1 MKEEDIRPAEVH
13 EEYLKL
19 SKADAVVF
27 FSDHTHRFDLLCPAC
42 DVSDGVPAFHKDG
55 FGYVLCKSCGT
66 LYQSPRPTEEAFQL
80 FYEDSPSSIYWAKT
94 FFPKIAEARRHMI
107 IKQRVERITKYCQE
121 YEVLHN
127 TVIDVGAGHGIFL
140 QEWKKQHPDDLVCAI
155 EPGAKLAQACRDK
168 GILTLETHGEYAKAW
183 EGKADLTTCFEVIEH
198 VYSPLN
204 FLQALAAITAPGG
217 AVLITGLGVDGYDIQ
232 TLWEQSKSISPP
244 HHINFMSVKGF
255 KLLFKRAG
263 FIDVDLFTPGELD
276 VEIVSKAMAGTPEL
290 AVKNRFAALLA
301 LKGKQVQKEFQEF
314 LKKNF
319 LSSHVWVI
327 AKRPENGVKR

>member
-1 MKEEDIRPAEVH
+1 MKEEDIRPAEVY

-27 FSDHTHRFDLLCPAC
+27 FSDHKCRFDLLCPAC

-55 FGYVLCKSCGT
+55 FGYVLCKTCGT
-66 LYQSPRPTEEAFQL
+66 LYQSPRPTVEAFQR
-80 FYEDSPSSIYWAKT
+80 FYEDSPSSNYWAKT
-94 FFPKIAEARRHMI
+94 FFPKIAEARRDLI
-107 IKQRVERITKYCQE
+107 FQPRVERITKYCQE
-121 YEVLHN
+121 HEVIHN

-155 EPGAKLAQACRDK
+155 EPGAKLAKICRNK
-168 GILTLETHGEYAKAW
+168 GILTLETHGEHAKAW

-198 VYSPLN
+198 VHSPLS
-204 FLQALAAITAPGG
+204 FLQALLALTKPGG
-217 AVLITGLGVDGYDIQ
+217 YVLITGLGVDGYDIQ

-244 HHINFMSVKGF
+244 HHINFMSIKGF
-255 KLLFKRAG
+255 ELLFKRVG

-276 VEIVSKAMAGTPEL
+276 VEIVSKAMATTPGL
-290 AVKNRFAALLA
+290 ADKNRFATLLV
-301 LKGKQVQKEFQEF
+301 LKGKQVQKQFQEF
-314 LKKNF
+314 LKKNL

-327 AKRPENGVKR
+327 AKRPDIV